1 MFTFFHCY
9 TPETWNGS
17 VGAGLINKNSGIR
30 FNQNSRK
37 LPHESF
43 NEVAK
48 KDGEL
53 WSIIKENNFPLYMD
67 RLQGGTFL
75 INYDYDMKLVDEYR
89 KLLGDKFFGFQ
100 MHEWVGNYRCDVEY
114 KLLKN
119 GLTEWTEKAI
129 TDLILKLYP
138 NPGNHIFL
146 EAMSAKEM
154 AALGCPKTI
163 DDMRRHLEWMLKDRQ
178 KYTDGCIMTCDS
190 YGMALQMEMKN
201 GVKRLMPE
209 IGSQVLDTKLQIAYA
224 RGMTRAYGRSFGTY
238 YEPWGG
244 ETRPVTS
251 CNFHREGL
259 NEWKHSTGDTPY
271 AAIGENGGSSR
282 SRQRRMYLYSFFGG
296 AEWISEE
303 WGLANTFYDWHDFEI
318 TPYGKINKD
327 FIELAERYSDRGE
340 AVAPIALVLP
350 EDLDILT
357 FEGLESNVL
366 LGYKTEGDFASKL
379 IAARKALNKIFRDN
393 TRFLGN
399 ETRTLINTELPDAV
413 DVVHEDK
420 FDPDR
425 YEYIIDATSSSKL
438 AQKYGYKICSIDD
451 VPMLLDK
458 LLPCVVRG
466 AASKQFTKRE
476 DGNYY
481 MLLLNNSGVMRTIA
495 KGDEFLPEAT
505 EVLDITPKA
514 GFNVKALEGNSKLIK
529 TENGLKAEIPA
540 GGWLLCL
547 VAK

>member
-9 TPETWNGS
+9 KPETWEAE
-17 VGAGLINKNSGIR
+17 VKAGLINKNSGVR
-30 FNQNSRK
+30 FNQNSRNV
-37 LPHESF
+37 LHGGF

-48 KDGEL
+48 KDGAL
-53 WSIIKENNFPLYMD
+53 WNIVKDNDFPLYID

-75 INYDYDMKLVDEYR
+75 INYPYDMKLIDEYR

-114 KLLKN
+114 KLKKN
-119 GLTEWTEKAI
+119 GLTDWTEKGI

-138 NPGNHIFL
+138 NRDNNIYL

-154 AALGCPKTI
+154 EALGCPETI
-163 DDMRRHLEWMLKDRQ
+163 DEMTNHLRWMLKARMD
-178 KYTDGCIMTCDS
+178 YTGGDIMTCDS
-190 YGMALQMEMKN
+190 YGMALQMEMKH

-209 IGSQVLDTKLQIAYA
+209 IGSQVIDTKLQIAYA
-224 RGMTRAYGRSFGTY
+224 RGMARAYGRTFGSY

-244 ETRPVTS
+244 ETKPVTS

-259 NEWKHSTGDTPY
+259 NEWGAKNGDTPY
-271 AAIGENGGSSR
+271 ETVGGNGGSSR

-303 WGLANTFYDWHDFEI
+303 WGLANTFYDWHDFEL

-327 FIELAERYSDRGE
+327 FIDLTERYSDRGE

-350 EDLDILT
+350 KEIEILT
-357 FEGLESNVL
+357 YQGLESNIL
-366 LGYKTEGDFASKL
+366 LGYKTEGVFADKL
-379 IAARKALNKIFRDN
+379 IAARKILTKIFRDDS
-393 TRFLGN
+393 RFLGN
-399 ETRTLINTELPDAV
+399 ETTTLINTELPDCV
-413 DVVHEDK
+413 DVLHEDK
-420 FDPDR
+420 FDPNR
-425 YEYIIDATSSSKL
+425 YEYLIDATSSPEFAK
-438 AQKYGYKICSIDD
+438 KYADKICPVED

-458 LLPCVVRG
+458 LLPCTVKG
-466 AASKQFTKRE
+466 AASKQFTRRE

-481 MLLLNNSGVMRTIA
+481 MLLCNNSGVVRTVA

-505 EVLDITPKA
+505 EILDITPKA
-514 GFNVKALEGNSKLIK
+514 GFNVKALEGDGKLIK